1 MESKKVFIYANDTEM
16 SAKIEKLLRKKLV
29 KSGLRVYE
37 QLEADTALIICIGGD
52 GTLLHAAKLA
62 RAFDV
67 PIMGVNMGRV
77 ILKKT

>member
-37 QLEADTALIICIGGD
+37 QLEADTA
-52 GTLLHAAKLA
+52 
-62 RAFDV
+62 
-67 PIMGVNMGRV
+67 
-77 ILKKT
+77 